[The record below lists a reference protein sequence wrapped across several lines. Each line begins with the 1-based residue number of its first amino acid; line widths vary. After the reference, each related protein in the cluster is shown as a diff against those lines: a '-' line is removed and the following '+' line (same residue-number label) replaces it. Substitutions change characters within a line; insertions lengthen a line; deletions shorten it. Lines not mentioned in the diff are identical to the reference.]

1 MSMKRL
7 FFLCLPILLMLSCS
21 SGTKVT
27 NSWNEKSIEHKPLNK
42 VIIIAL
48 TANKDRTLREQLEQR
63 LAESLSAEGYSTTS
77 AYFEYG
83 PKAFEGMK
91 EQQVLRKLKTS
102 GIDGVI
108 TVTILDKEKEKN
120 RVPGSVTYQ
129 PARARPVRSNR
140 FWGDYTN
147 RYNRI
152 YKPGYYTTSTKYFI
166 ETNLYDVTTN
176 QLLYS
181 AQSETFDPS
190 SAQSLA
196 ADYSKAIVKDM
207 KEKQLLKSNSAS
219 IK

>member
-1 MSMKRL
+1 MNMKRMI
-7 FFLCLPILLMLSCS
+7 FLCLPILVLLSCS
-21 SGTKVT
+21 SSTKVT
-27 NSWNEKSIEHKPLNK
+27 NSWNAANTEHKPLNK
-42 VIIIAL
+42 VMIIAL

-63 LAESLSAEGYSTTS
+63 LAEGLSAEGYNTTS

-91 EQQVLRKLKTS
+91 EQAVLRKLSTS

-108 TVTILDKEKEKN
+108 TVSILDKEKEKN
-120 RVPGSVTYQ
+120 HIRGTVTRQ
-129 PARARPVRSNR
+129 PMRVRSGR
-140 FWGDYTN
+140 FWGDYN
-147 RYNRI
+147 ARYNRI
-152 YKPGYYTTSTKYFI
+152 YEPGYYTTSTKYFI

-196 ADYSKAIVKDM
+196 INYSKAIVKDM
-207 KEKQLLKSNSAS
+207 KEKQLLKSSSAS
-219 IK
+219 TK

>member
-1 MSMKRL
+1 MKRL
-7 FFLCLPILLMLSCS
+7 TFLYVPILFLLSCA

-27 NSWNEKSIEHKPLNK
+27 NSWNATNVEHKPLSK

-48 TANKDRTLREQLEQR
+48 TANKDRALREQLEQR

-120 RVPGSVTYQ
+120 RVPGKVSIQ
-129 PARARPVRSNR
+129 PARVRSNR
-140 FWGDYTN
+140 FWGDYTT

-152 YKPGYYTTSTKYFI
+152 YQPGYYTTSTKYFI

-196 ADYSKAIVKDM
+196 AEYSKAIVKDM
-207 KEKQLLKSNSAS
+207 KEKQLLKSSSAVG
-219 IK
+219 K